1 MNAINHAATALLLKK
16 RWPGLPIIPALVSV
30 QLIEFLWVFLNLAGV
45 EATTM
50 APAVHSLSDVHLSYM
65 PYSHSIASVLLIAGV
80 SWLVLR
86 TVANRSGWAV
96 PVAVGICS
104 HIVLDVLVH
113 APDIEVIPGFS
124 ASRIGSG
131 LYNVPVFALVV
142 ETLFA
147 VFCWWVYGGS
157 RTLLLTLIGLNLA
170 AASFYVP
177 QIPGPETLLAG
188 HPKVFA
194 LVILVHIL
202 LGLFV
207 VGFFLRRPQNVQDV
221 CERKALPRRGQPGKV
236 TI

>member
-16 RWPGLPIIPALVSV
+16 RWPDLPVIPALISV

-45 EATTM
+45 EATTI
-50 APAVHSLSDVHLSYM
+50 APPVRAMNDIHLSYM
-65 PYSHSIASVLLIAGV
+65 PYSHSVGSVLLIAGLA
-80 SWLVLR
+80 WFLLR

-96 PVAVGICS
+96 PIAFGICS

-113 APDIEVIPGFS
+113 APDIEVIPGLTGFK
-124 ASRIGSG
+124 IGSG
-131 LYNVPVFALVV
+131 LYNVPVFALVA
-142 ETLFA
+142 EMLFA

-157 RTLLLTLIGLNLA
+157 RALLWTLVGLNLA

-177 QIPGPETLLAG
+177 QIPGPKTLFAG

-202 LGLFV
+202 LGLFA
-207 VGFFLRRPQNVQDV
+207 VGFFLMRAKSVPPKGSAHVY
-221 CERKALPRRGQPGKV
+221 
-236 TI
+236 

>member
-16 RWPGLPIIPALVSV
+16 RWPCLPIIPALISV

-45 EATTM
+45 EVTTI
-50 APAVHSLSDVHLSYM
+50 ARPVRSLDDIHLSYM
-65 PYSHSIASVLLIAGV
+65 PYSHSLGSVLLIAGLA
-80 SWLVLR
+80 WFILR
-86 TVANRSGWAV
+86 TVANRPDWAV
-96 PVAVGICS
+96 PIALGICS

-113 APDIEVIPGFS
+113 ARDIEVIPGLTAFK
-124 ASRIGSG
+124 IGSG
-131 LYNVPVFALVV
+131 LYNVPVFALLA

-157 RTLLLTLIGLNLA
+157 RTLLWTLLGLNLA

-194 LVILVHIL
+194 LVILVHIVV
-202 LGLFV
+202 GLCV
-207 VGFFLRRPQNVQDV
+207 VGFFLKR
-221 CERKALPRRGQPGKV
+221 EKSMSK
-236 TI
+236 T